1 MNDIYRSLF
10 EHGLEGVFRTT
21 VEGNYVLANRAL
33 ARLYGYATPEDLM
46 QALTNLDH
54 QLYVDPGRRKEFVRL
69 MKEDQE
75 VTEFESQVWRRDGGK
90 LWISETARAVC
101 NENGMVEY
109 YEGTV
114 HDISRRKNAEEALR
128 DSQRFIERVAD
139 TSPAILYVYDMLE
152 GRYVYANHQV
162 QKILGYSVEEFFG
175 MAPFFITDLAHPEDA
190 PLMTERATRLE
201 GAQDGEI
208 FETCVRLKGAG
219 GDWLWILSRDT
230 VFKRTAGGAPEQII
244 GMAEDV
250 TASRLAHQTLEES
263 RGQLRALSVRLQ
275 RVREE
280 ERSAI
285 AREVH
290 DELGQE
296 ITALNMEIAAMRAC
310 VARSTESL
318 PEVIERLASMEGTLE
333 TMLHTVRRISAEL
346 RPPLLDEFG
355 LDAAMQWQAKEFQK
369 RYGVRCELTVRNDT
383 PVDPKLSEA
392 VIAIVQESLTNI
404 ARHAKASKIQVQM
417 LQTTDLL
424 VVTVKDNGRGISQEE
439 QSASLGLLGMRERAL
454 LFGGGV
460 EIQGVTGRGTTV
472 TLRIPV
478 ARATMQDG
486 SQLLKAYPKKET
498 LFGEAIFAGKLPRA
512 EEAIPTGIDLKNT

>member
-21 VEGNYVLANRAL
+21 VEGNYVLANRSLAL
-33 ARLYGYATPEDLM
+33 LYGYPTPEDLM
-46 QALTNLDH
+46 HALTNINH
-54 QLYVDPGRRKEFVRL
+54 QLYVDPNRRQEFIRL
-69 MKEDQE
+69 MKEDRE
-75 VTEFESQVWRRDGGK
+75 VTEFESQVWKRDGRK

-101 NENGMVEY
+101 DDSGKVEY

-152 GRYVYANHQV
+152 GRYVYVNHQV
-162 QKILGYSVEEFFG
+162 EKILGYSVEEFFG
-175 MAPFFITDLAHPEDA
+175 MAPFFITGLAHPDDV
-190 PLMTERATRLE
+190 PLMAERAVRLE
-201 GAQDGEI
+201 SAQDGEI
-208 FETCVRLKGAG
+208 FETCVRLKSAG
-219 GDWLWILSRDT
+219 GEWLWILSRDT
-230 VFKRTAGGAPEQII
+230 VFKRTPSGRPEQII

-250 TASRLAHQTLEES
+250 TASRQARQTLEES
-263 RGQLRALSVRLQ
+263 RAQLRALSLRLQ

-280 ERSAI
+280 ERAAI

-296 ITALNMEIAAMRAC
+296 ITALNMEIARMRAC
-310 VARSTESL
+310 VARSTEAL
-318 PEVIERLASMEGTLE
+318 PEVVERLASMESTLE

-383 PVDPKLSEA
+383 PVDPKLSET

-417 LQTTDLL
+417 QQTSDVLI
-424 VVTVKDNGRGISQEE
+424 VTVKDNGRGISAEE
-439 QSASLGLLGMRERAL
+439 QSTSLGLLGMRERSL
-454 LFGGGV
+454 LFGGAV
-460 EIQGVTGRGTTV
+460 DIQGVQGRGTTV
-472 TLRIPV
+472 TLKIPV
-478 ARATMQDG
+478 TRVTMQDG
-486 SQLLKAYPKKET
+486 SQILKAYPKKET
-498 LFGEAIFAGKLPRA
+498 LFGETIFQNGENGPVLA
-512 EEAIPTGIDLKNT
+512 EIEWSHP